1 MKKLFLLQKSLF
13 IAFAA
18 ATCGLF
24 SIMGCA
30 VQKPA
35 AGRQGEAAG
44 GEIRHA
50 QASKALEEGRFVIEA
65 NEFYLPEDKSPVK
78 SSTGNY
84 ISMEGKRGVI
94 SFTPDLFPKT
104 PLGNLTITDDTAEI
118 TLEKRKKNGDIQF
131 CMRMTGPAN
140 SQDRKVII
148 TLYKDTDK
156 CHVQVSNELLAYP
169 VVKFTGVVRPAG
181 E

>member
-1 MKKLFLLQKSLF
+1 MKIIFKLLTIILLIISLVSC
-13 IAFAA
+13 AA
-18 ATCGLF
+18 
-24 SIMGCA
+24 
-30 VQKPA
+30 QNRA
-35 AGRQGEAAG
+35 AGE
-44 GEIRHA
+44 EIRHA

-131 CMRMTGPAN
+131 RMRMTGPAN

-169 VVKFTGVVRPAG
+169 VVKFTGVVRPTG
-181 E
+181 K

>member
-1 MKKLFLLQKSLF
+1 MKKLFLLRKSLF
-13 IAFAA
+13 IDFAA

-24 SIMGCA
+24 SIIGCA
-30 VQKPA
+30 AQKPA

-104 PLGNLTITDDTAEI
+104 PLGNLTITDDSAEI
-118 TLEKRKKNGDIQF
+118 TLEKRKRTNAMYRFRTNFWHIPWSSS
-131 CMRMTGPAN
+131 R
-140 SQDRKVII
+140 
-148 TLYKDTDK
+148 
-156 CHVQVSNELLAYP
+156 EW
-169 VVKFTGVVRPAG
+169 
-181 E
+181 

>member
-1 MKKLFLLQKSLF
+1 MRL
-13 IAFAA
+13 A
-18 ATCGLF
+18 
-24 SIMGCA
+24 
-30 VQKPA
+30 KPA
-35 AGRQGEAAG
+35 SGRQGEAAG

-104 PLGNLTITDDTAEI
+104 PLGNLTITDDSAEI
-118 TLEKRKKNGDIQF
+118 TLEKRK
-131 CMRMTGPAN
+131 RTETYSSA
-140 SQDRKVII
+140 
-148 TLYKDTDK
+148 
-156 CHVQVSNELLAYP
+156 
-169 VVKFTGVVRPAG
+169 
-181 E
+181 

>member
-24 SIMGCA
+24 SIIGCA

-65 NEFYLPEDKSPVK
+65 VGKEFDPNLHNAVMHVED
-78 SSTGNY
+78 
-84 ISMEGKRGVI
+84 
-94 SFTPDLFPKT
+94 
-104 PLGNLTITDDTAEI
+104 
-118 TLEKRKKNGDIQF
+118 
-131 CMRMTGPAN
+131 
-140 SQDRKVII
+140 
-148 TLYKDTDK
+148 
-156 CHVQVSNELLAYP
+156 
-169 VVKFTGVVRPAG
+169 
-181 E
+181 

>member
-24 SIMGCA
+24 SIIGCA

-84 ISMEGKRGVI
+84 IWRANGALSVSPPT
-94 SFTPDLFPKT
+94 SF
-104 PLGNLTITDDTAEI
+104 
-118 TLEKRKKNGDIQF
+118 RKH
-131 CMRMTGPAN
+131 R
-140 SQDRKVII
+140 
-148 TLYKDTDK
+148 
-156 CHVQVSNELLAYP
+156 
-169 VVKFTGVVRPAG
+169 
-181 E
+181 

>member
-1 MKKLFLLQKSLF
+1 MKKLFLLRKSLF

-24 SIMGCA
+24 SIIGCA
-30 VQKPA
+30 AQKPA

-65 NEFYLPEDKSPVK
+65 NEFYLPEDKSPIK

-94 SFTPDLFPKT
+94 SFTPALFPKT
-104 PLGNLTITDDTAEI
+104 PLGNLTITDE
-118 TLEKRKKNGDIQF
+118 RKKNGDIQF

>member
-24 SIMGCA
+24 SIIGCA

-104 PLGNLTITDDTAEI
+104 PLGNLTIRTTR
-118 TLEKRKKNGDIQF
+118 RK
-131 CMRMTGPAN
+131 
-140 SQDRKVII
+140 
-148 TLYKDTDK
+148 
-156 CHVQVSNELLAYP
+156 
-169 VVKFTGVVRPAG
+169 
-181 E
+181 

>member
-1 MKKLFLLQKSLF
+1 M
-13 IAFAA
+13 
-18 ATCGLF
+18 
-24 SIMGCA
+24 
-30 VQKPA
+30 
-35 AGRQGEAAG
+35 
-44 GEIRHA
+44 
-50 QASKALEEGRFVIEA
+50 IEA

-104 PLGNLTITDDTAEI
+104 PLGNLTITDDSAE
-118 TLEKRKKNGDIQF
+118 
-131 CMRMTGPAN
+131 
-140 SQDRKVII
+140 I